1 MWTNKLRSQG
11 LVLVPTN
18 FTVEITPRTRTR
30 TRRWTHRARRPRRE
44 RDYLRALDYQAR
56 RSLQNLPRVTKEEF
70 QRLAKGEP
78 RSERTTGQETD
89 SHQAT
94 DLHQAKDPLQAT
106 GPHQTTVM
114 HQATETHEATD
125 PQLATVT
132 HQESDLRQETVTPQ
146 ASVTRQATDSQQA
159 AETHEDGD
167 GAAPGDGNAQGD
179 EGRSFALLPDGK
191 GGQSRL
197 DLDMLTE
204 MLLDSLAGE
213 LIEEAEDKVAAP
225 PFSCGLVLAVLGL
238 SALVYSYSGALA
250 SLAVFLAGFGFL
262 DPKTAALLT
271 KSEMPVEEVI
281 VGLGLGGY
289 ASLYWGPIYGLVT
302 SAIVMTTGFGEFVV
316 SLSRVSKAY
325 LVEAQFHKSYTQ

>member
-1 MWTNKLRSQG
+1 MTL
-11 LVLVPTN
+11 
-18 FTVEITPRTRTR
+18 
-30 TRRWTHRARRPRRE
+30 
-44 RDYLRALDYQAR
+44 
-56 RSLQNLPRVTKEEF
+56 
-70 QRLAKGEP
+70 
-78 RSERTTGQETD
+78 
-89 SHQAT
+89 
-94 DLHQAKDPLQAT
+94 
-106 GPHQTTVM
+106 
-114 HQATETHEATD
+114 
-125 PQLATVT
+125 
-132 HQESDLRQETVTPQ
+132 QESDLRQETVTPQ

-159 AETHEDGD
+159 AETHED
-167 GAAPGDGNAQGD
+167 GDGNAQGD

-289 ASLYWGPIYGLVT
+289 ASLYWGPIHGLVT
-302 SAIVMTTGFGEFVV
+302 SAIVMLTGFGEFVV